1 MGEVGKQSLP
11 GEGMNIKVFQKQL
24 KTSQTNAEATLW
36 YYLRNRHLSGYKFRR
51 QVVIGLYIVDFIC
64 FEKRL
69 IIECDGAQHNEAE
82 KKKYDDSRSMYL
94 HGQGYRVLR
103 FWNHDI
109 LKETE
114 NVLAHIYQ
122 ALQQ

>member
-1 MGEVGKQSLP
+1 
-11 GEGMNIKVFQKQL
+11 MNIKVFQKQL

-94 HGQGYRVLR
+94 NGQGYRVLR

-114 NVLAHIYQ
+114 NVLAHIY
-122 ALQQ
+122 